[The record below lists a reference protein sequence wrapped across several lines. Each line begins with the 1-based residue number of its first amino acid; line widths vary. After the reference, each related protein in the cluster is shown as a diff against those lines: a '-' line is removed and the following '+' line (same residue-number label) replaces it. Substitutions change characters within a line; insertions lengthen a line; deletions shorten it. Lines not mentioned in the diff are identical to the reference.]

1 MTNNKHF
8 RYYLVF
14 DDKYISFKIAFFE
27 TKTEAEHW
35 REFLA
40 YTVQEFKY
48 EEMKIIK
55 ISTYV
60 DAPTDCLA
68 FWLN

>member
-48 EEMKIIK
+48 EEMKIIEVK
-55 ISTYV
+55 IRISK
-60 DAPTDCLA
+60 
-68 FWLN
+68 